1 MPNSSPK
8 NGDSAQIS
16 RREAIAATL
25 IAAATMEV
33 GGRGAIAAETA
44 SAPGV
49 LPMDPDLAAYL
60 KGPGGKLEYF
70 QDYVGV
76 GSNYRGDKVKPWEL
90 SEEKLSAA
98 GLTRETWTLDV
109 ISDDGKLL
117 DNPRAKAAGNAIT
130 YADVL
135 RLAEQRPVRVLKTLV
150 CLGMDHSSSCGLWEG
165 AALRDVLWLARPKG
179 AIRRIAFHSLQPDD
193 QAKQEW
199 CSSLPPARVFEDPP
213 GMAPVMLALKYNGRW
228 LTPRMGGPVRLIVH
242 EHYGFKNTRHLRRVV
257 FTHQPEASDDYIKIG
272 QDVES
277 PTKTIA
283 MVPKVCQKEPLM
295 FGGQV
300 LVGFSGLKT
309 VQYALIPDDRPLPDN
324 DPYLLSL
331 PWKDGMVLPRPPAF
345 AASIP
350 GGARSIFG
358 LSGDGTP
365 LEWPI
370 PSFLAYWIS
379 PPVRDLKPGKYKA
392 YARAVN
398 RHGDAQPLPRPF
410 DASGRTAPSY
420 CTFRRH

>member
-1 MPNSSPK
+1 M
-8 NGDSAQIS
+8 
-16 RREAIAATL
+16 
-25 IAAATMEV
+25 
-33 GGRGAIAAETA
+33 
-44 SAPGV
+44 
-49 LPMDPDLAAYL
+49 
-60 KGPGGKLEYF
+60 
-70 QDYVGV
+70 
-76 GSNYRGDKVKPWEL
+76 
-90 SEEKLSAA
+90 
-98 GLTRETWTLDV
+98 
-109 ISDDGKLL
+109 
-117 DNPRAKAAGNAIT
+117 
-130 YADVL
+130 
-135 RLAEQRPVRVLKTLV
+135 
-150 CLGMDHSSSCGLWEG
+150 
-165 AALRDVLWLARPKG
+165 
-179 AIRRIAFHSLQPDD
+179 
-193 QAKQEW
+193 
-199 CSSLPPARVFEDPP
+199 
-213 GMAPVMLALKYNGRW
+213 
-228 LTPRMGGPVRLIVH
+228 
-242 EHYGFKNTRHLRRVV
+242 RRVV
-257 FTHQPEASDDYIKIG
+257 FTHQPAASDDYIKID

-309 VQYALIPDDRPLPDN
+309 VQYAVIPDDRPLPDQ

-331 PWKDGMVLPRPPAF
+331 PWKDGMVLPSPPAF

-350 GGARSIFG
+350 GGARNVFG
-358 LSGDGTP
+358 LTGDGTP

-410 DASGRTAPSY
+410 DASGRTALSY